1 MLRLAKRPS
10 AGQRCFVSIRGI
22 APRTVVDGQWR
33 PPSDR
38 RSYDPRGAY
47 VKIEIFDQ
55 FYNLNTEQGP
65 EYVQQLGDY
74 VDSKM
79 RAVSAAA
86 RTVDSLKVAVL
97 AALNIADELFAARKQ
112 LDETE
117 GPLRQRQ
124 DELEGP
130 LRERVEKC
138 LILVEKALEASN

>member
-1 MLRLAKRPS
+1 
-10 AGQRCFVSIRGI
+10 
-22 APRTVVDGQWR
+22 
-33 PPSDR
+33 
-38 RSYDPRGAY
+38 

-124 DELEGP
+124 DEVEGP
-130 LRERVEKC
+130 LRERVQKC
-138 LILVEKALEASN
+138 LILIEKVLEASN